1 MPNTEQKLS
10 KEALITILRLLKSF
24 YDEEVF
30 LHFTKEFYNS
40 DLEVSLTAIESSA
53 ALANEYAV
61 PHLYKMI
68 EKGKPEQK
76 IAGVKALSAIRA
88 PSSVPALIKYF
99 SLFPLKEVRTEIL
112 RTLTAIGLGNA
123 AFLTL
128 TRNVALDPQE
138 DEDLRVTA
146 SDGLVAARQID
157 LIESLIK
164 NGPPKVRKNLIIK
177 ACTLS
182 AADAAEIFEYKP
194 EFAKT
199 LDVESLGHFMA
210 GYFLFNKQ
218 PDQKTVISALT
229 GKTKATTPYFLKALA
244 ANEEEI
250 AQPLRV
256 FKMLLI
262 IPYLNSDT
270 ERLTGNNLEKIVGII
285 RDKAPYAVNELV
297 TITVAHLEA
306 LSGKIKK
313 NYLSL
318 SGVAQKEALLSLIFA
333 RLVEQYAPPLLFDDL
348 QHYFKGYKTQG
359 ENDLIESFRRVMV
372 EASEEEKNQFK
383 ACLPLFNPHKT
394 AERMKTASMLSNVDL
409 NRPFLVRRLNRFVRL
424 TGLLGIKTVIKSLQ
438 KILEFARAE
447 RIGFLEETTI
457 VSLCQLYDKPAVDK
471 APEFFARPLD
481 SLPSLK
487 GYARGLRFVSPPIF
501 AKELAEILLKPEVGD
516 DVKLCALDTL
526 DRYNLRQ
533 ARGALPS
540 LVKAFFIPSGEPR
553 LKEHLE
559 RLIVANGDAGIFQAM
574 LGLLDRR
581 ELAVRL
587 LAMRTL
593 REIALHDPNLPRE
606 VLVNKYYLLLEDGN
620 EEIKQ
625 EALVALLS
633 LKDDYAIQVFG
644 DYFKGENRSRLPSL
658 LHRLPRPLA
667 RETARFLFGQV
678 GAEDPALQRSLRD
691 LLQDAAKSD
700 FAEELRNVLL
710 DCLNRQQGRAVKV
723 TGPAAAGEGAGL
735 VQAAKEEFKFKRENS
750 QILTVFFCDMAGY
763 TEKTSRVNTTAI
775 INVIRSFE
783 GIVFRAIQEFRGQ
796 VIKTLGD
803 GVMAAFK
810 HPLNAVLAALT
821 VQKKVREY
829 NQYKTEDE
837 QFHLR
842 IGLNTGQVIRKQ
854 NDIYGDV
861 VNVASRMMT
870 SANPGDVQLTLG
882 TYNEI
887 QNYVKCT
894 PLGKIDIKGK
904 GAIAAYTA
912 QEVKV
917 NFNHLLKSGAAKAG
931 KASAP
936 GAAASDA
943 GRPGKPGGVDP
954 ITNLKESMFTP
965 SYMAPASLASGRVLL
980 KEIERLFGSVTA
992 AVEEIANDYHEE
1004 YEFKRYLQNRWDA
1017 LVKNWDKL
1025 LAARD
1030 ESSPRTASS

>member
-1 MPNTEQKLS
+1 MPNTEQKLG
-10 KEALITILRLLKSF
+10 KEALVTILRLLKSF

-40 DLEVSLTAIESSA
+40 DLDVSLTAIESSA

-76 IAGVKALSAIRA
+76 IAGIKALAAIRA

-99 SLFPLKEVRTEIL
+99 SLFPQKELRIEIL
-112 RTLTAIGLGNA
+112 RTLTAIGLGNE
-123 AFLTL
+123 AFRTL
-128 TRNVALDPQE
+128 VRNVAADPQE
-138 DEDLRVTA
+138 DEDLRVVA
-146 SDGLVAARQID
+146 SDGLIAARQID
-157 LIESLIK
+157 LVESLIIS
-164 NGPPKVRKNLIIK
+164 GPPKVRKNLIIK

-182 AADAAEIFEYKP
+182 AADAVGIFEFKP
-194 EFAKT
+194 DFLKT
-199 LDVESLGHFMA
+199 LDPESLGHFLS
-210 GYFLFNKQ
+210 GYFLFNRQ
-218 PDQKTVISALT
+218 PDQKTVIGALT
-229 GKTKATTPYFLKALA
+229 GKTKAATPYFLKALEVC
-244 ANEEEI
+244 EEEI
-250 AQPLRV
+250 AQPMRV

-262 IPYLNSDT
+262 VPYLNRDS
-270 ERLTGNNLEKIVGII
+270 ERLTGNNLEKIVAVI
-285 RDKAPYAVNELV
+285 RDKTPYAVNELV

-306 LSGKIKK
+306 IYGKIKK

-359 ENDLIESFRRVMV
+359 ESDLIESFRRVMV

-383 ACLPLFNPHKT
+383 ACLPLFNPNKT

-409 NRPFLVRRLNRFVRL
+409 NRPFLIRRLNRFVRL
-424 TGLLGIKTVIKSLQ
+424 AGLLGIKTVIKSLQ

-447 RIGFLEETTI
+447 RIGYLEETTI
-457 VSLCQLYDKPAVDK
+457 VSLCQLYDKPTVDR
-471 APEFFARPLD
+471 APDHFARPLD
-481 SLPSLK
+481 GLPSLR
-487 GYARGLRFVSPPIF
+487 GYARGLRFIAPPVF
-501 AKELAEILLKPEVGD
+501 AKELAEVLLKPEAGD

-526 DRYNLRQ
+526 AGYGQKQ
-533 ARGALPS
+533 ARSALPS
-540 LVKAFFIPSGEPR
+540 LVKAFFIPSGEQR
-553 LKEHLE
+553 LKERLE
-559 RLIVANGDAGIFQAM
+559 QLIVANGDSGIFQAM

-581 ELAVRL
+581 ETPVRL
-587 LAMRTL
+587 LAVRSL
-593 REIALHDPNLPRE
+593 REIARRDPNLPRE
-606 VLVNKYYLLLEDGN
+606 VLVNRYYLLLEDGN

-658 LHRLPRPLA
+658 LARLPRPLSH
-667 RETARFLFGQV
+667 ETARFLFGEV
-678 GAEDPALQRSLRD
+678 GAEDAALQHTLRD
-691 LLQDAAKSD
+691 LLGETAKGD

-710 DCLNRQQGRAVKV
+710 DCLNRQQGKAVKV
-723 TGPAAAGEGAGL
+723 TGPVASGEGAGL
-735 VQAAKEEFKFKRENS
+735 VQAAKEEFKFKRENA

-810 HPLNAVLAALT
+810 HPLNAVLAALS

-837 QFHLR
+837 RFHLR

-931 KASAP
+931 AASGTGAAAP
-936 GAAASDA
+936 GAD
-943 GRPGKPGGVDP
+943 RPGKPGGVDP

-965 SYMAPASLASGRVLL
+965 SYAAPASLASGRVLL
-980 KEIERLFGSVTA
+980 KEIERLFGSVTS
-992 AVEEIANDYHEE
+992 AVEELAKDYHEE
-1004 YEFKRYLQNRWDA
+1004 YEFKRYLQKRWDA

-1025 LAARD
+1025 LAAS
-1030 ESSPRTASS
+1030 EEPGPRAASS